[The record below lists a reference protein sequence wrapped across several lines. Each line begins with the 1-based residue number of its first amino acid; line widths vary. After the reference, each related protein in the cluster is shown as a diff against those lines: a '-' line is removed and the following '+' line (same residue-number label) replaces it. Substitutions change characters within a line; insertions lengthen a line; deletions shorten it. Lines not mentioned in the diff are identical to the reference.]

1 MDERLR
7 SSRMAIVSAV
17 SAISAYCKEHAGA
30 ELPEA
35 MVKQLNMQL
44 ILASWLA
51 VRCQASIF
59 RLVKLKM
66 EYLVLAAKLR

>member
-44 ILASWLA
+44 ILDFMACCALPSFNFQTG
-51 VRCQASIF
+51 QAQN
-59 RLVKLKM
+59 
-66 EYLVLAAKLR
+66 